1 MKRKLVVKFEAWN
14 FSKLQHFFKAVYFH
28 AMYLRGN
35 QFEALARFILREIG
49 GSEKQIAVILQI
61 LEENQ
66 QEENQLLDDSQKLLD
81 QHKRKLGEQI
91 DEEKAL
97 GMIKKQ
103 LAKERGFVF

>member
-1 MKRKLVVKFEAWN
+1 
-14 FSKLQHFFKAVYFH
+14 
-28 AMYLRGN
+28 MYLRSS
-35 QFEALARFILREIG
+35 QFESLARFILREIG
-49 GSEKQIAVILQI
+49 GAEKMTGLIVQI

-66 QEENQLLDDSQKLLD
+66 QEENSLLDEARKLLD
-81 QHKRKLGEQI
+81 QNKRKLGVQI

>member
-1 MKRKLVVKFEAWN
+1 
-14 FSKLQHFFKAVYFH
+14 
-28 AMYLRGN
+28 MYLRSS
-35 QFEALARFILREIG
+35 QFEALARFILREIE
-49 GSEKQIAVILQI
+49 GSEKLAGLIVSI

-66 QEENQLLDDSQKLLD
+66 QEENRLLDEAQKLLD
-81 QHKRKLGEQI
+81 QNKRKLGIQI